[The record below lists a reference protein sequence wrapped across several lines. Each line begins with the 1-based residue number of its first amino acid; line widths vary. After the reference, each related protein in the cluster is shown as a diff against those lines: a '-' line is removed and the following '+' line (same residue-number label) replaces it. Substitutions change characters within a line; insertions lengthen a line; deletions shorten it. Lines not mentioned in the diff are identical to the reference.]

1 MTEHH
6 RDQPRP
12 RIRIT
17 DKRRVSADPDPDRA
31 DGASP
36 VADEPLRSSPEVGE
50 PLGSPSVA
58 RGAPSG
64 DPRGSSEAP
73 EMPETRGSSK
83 ETPLVTGEDP
93 SVVGEER
100 AAEGGPEEAE
110 GKAAEYL
117 EDLRRLKAEFENYRK
132 RVGKEQTRA
141 IDLAAAPVMAKLLE
155 VLDEFELALMAADRS
170 PDFDR
175 FVRGVEMVYAK
186 LTDVLRSEGL
196 EPIEAEGKPFD
207 PARHEALLQADGEGD
222 PYVADVLRP
231 GYTLKGRVLRPA
243 GVKVARR

>member
-1 MTEHH
+1 MTEHD
-6 RDQPRP
+6 RDQRRP

-17 DKRRVSADPDPDRA
+17 DKRRVSASQDP
-31 DGASP
+31 AS
-36 VADEPLRSSPEVGE
+36 EPAPKRDE

-73 EMPETRGSSK
+73 ETPEARGSSK
-83 ETPLVTGEDP
+83 GTPLVTGEDP
-93 SVVGEER
+93 RAVSEEIPD
-100 AAEGGPEEAE
+100 EST

-141 IDLAAAPVMAKLLE
+141 LDLAAAPVMAKLLE

-170 PDFDR
+170 PDFER

-222 PYVADVLRP
+222 PFVADVLRP

-243 GVKVARR
+243 GVKVVRR